1 MRLDGALGGAKL
13 ESDLFVDP
21 ATDDPFENLP
31 LPWGQFGNERTLR
44 LEPQILLPDDAM
56 TRHGALDGVDKF
68 VLRYGLGEEVFGA
81 GLDRL
86 DGHRYVAMTC
96 YKDNRQCRS
105 ELDQATLQ
113 FRAADT
119 GDLNVEQDAT
129 RAAGIRQLP
138 QQRLSRFI
146 YHDFVAQGTQ

>member
-1 MRLDGALGGAKL
+1 M
-13 ESDLFVDP
+13 VIN
-21 ATDDPFENLP
+21 T
-31 LPWGQFGNERTLR
+31 
-44 LEPQILLPDDAM
+44 
-56 TRHGALDGVDKF
+56 TRHSPLDGVDQF

-105 ELDQATLQ
+105 ELDQAALQ
-113 FRAADT
+113 FRAAET

-129 RAAGIRQLP
+129 RVPLIRQML
-138 QQRLSRFI
+138 QQCLGQFI
-146 YHDFVAQGTQ
+146 YRDLVAQGTQ

>member
-1 MRLDGALGGAKL
+1 M
-13 ESDLFVDP
+13 VIN
-21 ATDDPFENLP
+21 T
-31 LPWGQFGNERTLR
+31 
-44 LEPQILLPDDAM
+44 
-56 TRHGALDGVDKF
+56 TRHSPLDGVDQF

-105 ELDQATLQ
+105 ELDQAALQ
-113 FRAADT
+113 FRAAET
-119 GDLNVEQDAT
+119 GDLNVEQDAIC
-129 RAAGIRQLP
+129 RAVIRQLP

-146 YHDFVAQGTQ
+146 YHDLVTQGTQQPGG